1 MERVKL
7 ADAKAHLSALVDR
20 VEAGET
26 IAIMRRGKPVAQLSA
41 ATPERHPIR
50 LDLLEALT
58 DALPPASTPA
68 ADLVRALRDDDRY

>member
-26 IAIMRRGKPVAQLSA
+26 IAITRRGKAVAQLGA
-41 ATPERHPIR
+41 ATPKRLPIR
-50 LDLLEALT
+50 LDVLRALT
-58 DALPPASTPA
+58 DTLSPASTPA